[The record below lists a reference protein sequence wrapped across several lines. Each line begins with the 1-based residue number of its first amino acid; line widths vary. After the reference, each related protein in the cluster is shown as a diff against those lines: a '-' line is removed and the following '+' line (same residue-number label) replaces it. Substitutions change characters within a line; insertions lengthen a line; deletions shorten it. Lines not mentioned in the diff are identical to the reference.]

1 LRKLTEACGASD
13 ISHQL
18 VTIHQASVSQLV
30 SAGHSSVSVGI
41 QWNVSVLTA
50 VLMQRIVVDLAI
62 MVGIVVLLAAV
73 GYIRDL
79 RRYRKARK
87 TASEKESQSDRL

>member
-1 LRKLTEACGASD
+1 
-13 ISHQL
+13 
-18 VTIHQASVSQLV
+18 
-30 SAGHSSVSVGI
+30 VSVGI

>member
-1 LRKLTEACGASD
+1 MD
-13 ISHQL
+13 
-18 VTIHQASVSQLV
+18 
-30 SAGHSSVSVGI
+30 
-41 QWNVSVLTA
+41 VSVLTA